1 MKLRITTLIMV
12 LALTTLSMYAQGEHL
27 KFKGI
32 PIDGTLREFTSKL
45 EAKGYEKTTEGDNYI
60 ALQGSFA
67 GYNDCSI
74 IVYSLDKIDLVHT
87 VAVMFPDYDSWSL
100 LEGNY
105 NNIKSMLTAKYGNP
119 VICDE
124 GFQRDYIRDDN
135 SKMHELRMNRCDYS
149 STFATD
155 SGIIILKLCHEFNK
169 CYVLLGYADSIN
181 NIYKEASAIDD
192 L

>member
-1 MKLRITTLIMV
+1 MRTRIITLLMV
-12 LALTTLSMYAQGEHL
+12 LALTTLSVFAQGEHL

-32 PIDGTLREFTSKL
+32 PIDGTLKEFTSKL
-45 EAKGYEKTTEGDNYI
+45 KAKGFEKTTEGNNYI
-60 ALQGSFA
+60 AFQGSFA

-105 NNIKSMLTAKYGNP
+105 KNIKSMLTKKYGNP
-119 VICDE
+119 VMCEE
-124 GFQRDYIRDDN
+124 GFHRDNIRDDN
-135 SKMHELRMNRCDYS
+135 SKMYEFKMNRCDYS
-149 STFATD
+149 STFVTD
-155 SGIIILKLCHEFNK
+155 SGMIILKLCHEFNK
-169 CYVLLGYADSIN
+169 CYVLLGYADGIN
-181 NIYKEASAIDD
+181 NVLKEATAIDD